1 MLWEL
6 KKQVREHLHSRFA
19 LAFFIFL
26 IFNFPLKFVHFVC
39 DYSEGLWFIANSME
53 FLEFCGD
60 VLKCEALAQE
70 PE

>member
-1 MLWEL
+1 MHTLGMLWEL

-39 DYSEGLWFIANSME
+39 DYSEGL
-53 FLEFCGD
+53 
-60 VLKCEALAQE
+60 
-70 PE
+70 